1 MLIFAQARAVIF
13 CKQKQ
18 IVKNVIFVLF
28 KRMFSNSALDLWSS
42 ECDESIITLIEQL
55 DYLLGKRIPFGS
67 ISEFCGVSGS
77 GKTQLCLQLCVNVQ
91 IQKEIGLTNGGKAV
105 FIETRNGFSPDRL
118 TEIAGGS
125 IEIFQDR
132 MSSHITV
139 ESLLKGIMFTCVE
152 NYIGL
157 LAAVHSLKE
166 LVENNSQIR
175 LVIIDSFSF
184 CFRSNCNL
192 ESLEKIQIINEIL
205 TDLQILGA
213 EYKFAVSIFFISF
226 WSERL
231 MFFFDFQIVITN
243 EFTTK
248 LKNNEY
254 STGPALGESH
264 SHKISQRIILDR
276 HPVERG
282 RFIAYSEKGF
292 NCSSNV
298 SMEFEVSLFWI
309 KRKIT
314 RFRGFFGQCW
324 SIDLHNKISSP

>member
-1 MLIFAQARAVIF
+1 
-13 CKQKQ
+13 
-18 IVKNVIFVLF
+18 
-28 KRMFSNSALDLWSS
+28 MFSNSALDLWSS

-91 IQKEIGLTNGGKAV
+91 IQKEIGLTNGGMAV

-118 TEIAGGS
+118 TEIVGGS
-125 IEIFQDR
+125 IQVFQNR
-132 MSSHITV
+132 MNSSITV
-139 ESLLKGIMFTCVE
+139 ESLLQGIIFTYVE

-205 TDLQILGA
+205 TDLQVLGA
-213 EYKFAVSIFFISF
+213 EYKFAVSILLRFGASEMCFKFFMPSISD
-226 WSERL
+226 R
-231 MFFFDFQIVITN
+231 D
-243 EFTTK
+243 
-248 LKNNEY
+248 
-254 STGPALGESH
+254 
-264 SHKISQRIILDR
+264 HK
-276 HPVERG
+276 
-282 RFIAYSEKGF
+282 
-292 NCSSNV
+292 
-298 SMEFEVSLFWI
+298 
-309 KRKIT
+309 
-314 RFRGFFGQCW
+314 
-324 SIDLHNKISSP
+324 